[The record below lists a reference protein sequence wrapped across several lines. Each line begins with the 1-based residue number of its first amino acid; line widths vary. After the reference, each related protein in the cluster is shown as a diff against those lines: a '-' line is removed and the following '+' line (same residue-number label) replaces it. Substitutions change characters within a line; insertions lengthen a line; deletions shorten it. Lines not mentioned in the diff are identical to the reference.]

1 MIKICK
7 HCNEEFKTYNKNQKC
22 CSRSCGQIGK
32 IAWLKGL
39 TCQDD
44 SRIPSGV
51 RHGGWKG
58 GKIEI
63 VCQICGD
70 ISYDYPSRNHKYCSN
85 ECYLKSIKQ
94 KIVELVCLECH
105 NLFLRPIPR
114 YRNQKFCSHECYYIW
129 QSKNTKGEKSQ
140 RWQGGISKEPY
151 AFEFTNELKALIRY
165 RDGYKCQKC
174 GCPEIENNQKLT
186 SHHIDYNKQ
195 NSKPSNLTSLCK
207 GCNSKVNSN
216 RSYWTKYF
224 TKKVKEIMKSPLQLH
239 LNYEVNKKE
248 VVQSL

>member
-1 MIKICK
+1 MIFICQR
-7 HCNEEFKTYNKNQKC
+7 CNLEFKSYNKNRKYC
-22 CSRSCGQIGK
+22 CRSCGTIGRIPWNK
-32 IAWLKGL
+32 GKKGL
-39 TCQDD
+39 QVSWNKDINIRKFLCFEC
-44 SRIPSGV
+44 G
-51 RHGGWKG
+51 
-58 GKIEI
+58 EI
-63 VCQICGD
+63 FR
-70 ISYDYPSRNHKYCSN
+70 SYYRNRKFCSK